1 MPNTEPQA
9 LTLTLCRFA
18 GGGRRQSVPSLAP
31 LYREAG
37 EGGVRVRSADSTPGQ
52 NFFTIYFC

>member
-31 LYREAG
+31 LYSEVG
-37 EGGVRVRSADSTPGQ
+37 EGGGCAAQTRHRGK
-52 NFFTIYFC
+52 FFYH